1 MKNCPRKLPTSL
13 LRRRLSVCGGA
24 LLLGLF
30 GTWLILAQ
38 DAPAPA
44 GRGGGG
50 GRGASGGRGG
60 GGGGRGAGLIRPPN
74 VPNMAGTDSGNGPAC
89 DQLTTYGEVQPR
101 GPAPGPYGP
110 GATQTAPPAPV
121 FASPMPAA
129 ANSNLGAAG
138 TPTRGTVIPDVP
150 QLPYKFVEAPNPP
163 RGTAGFANVNG
174 VGLLKNGH
182 LIVNQRLPMY
192 ELLEYDQNS
201 RLLRNIDPNLISRPH
216 GMRIDRDDN
225 IWLTDQQCNMVV
237 KVNPM
242 GEVLMV
248 LGTRGK
254 TGTWDEAKGD
264 HLFNQPTDIAFAPN
278 GDVLV
283 STGHGGPDPR
293 IVRFDKNGKFITTWS
308 LQHADGS
315 PALIHTVAVNSKGEV
330 WAGDRQIN
338 TIRVFDLN
346 GKPLREIQ
354 MKNLICG
361 FYIDAKDQL
370 WMTTGMDGMV
380 FRLDWSGKVLG
391 YIGKSGFGQNEFG
404 EAHYMTMSPDLKT
417 MFVGDTVNND
427 IKKLQMN

>member
-1 MKNCPRKLPTSL
+1 MKNGSGDLRAPLL
-13 LRRRLSVCGGA
+13 LRRLSACGA
-24 LLLGLF
+24 VLLLGVC
-30 GTWLILAQ
+30 GISLILAQ
-38 DAPAPA
+38 DAPA
-44 GRGGGG
+44 GRGGGA
-50 GRGASGGRGG
+50 RGASGGRGA
-60 GGGGRGAGLIRPPN
+60 GGGGRAGLIRPPN

-89 DQLTTYGEVQPR
+89 EDLTTYGEVQP
-101 GPAPGPYGP
+101 PGPPSVLYGP
-110 GATQTAPPAPV
+110 GATQTAPPALM
-121 FASPMPAA
+121 FASPVPAA
-129 ANSNLGAAG
+129 ANSILGFAG

-192 ELLEYDQNS
+192 ELLEYDQSN

-237 KVNPM
+237 KVNPV

-254 TGTWDEAKGD
+254 AGTWDEARGD

-308 LQHADGS
+308 LHHADGS
-315 PALIHTVAVNSKGEV
+315 PATIHTLTVNSKGEV
-330 WAGDRQIN
+330 WAGDREVSR
-338 TIRVFDLN
+338 IRVFDLN
-346 GKPLREIQ
+346 GKPVREIQ

-361 FYIDAKDQL
+361 LYVDSKDEL
-370 WMTTGMDGMV
+370 WMTTGMDAMV
-380 FRLDWSGKVLG
+380 LKLDWTGKVLG
-391 YIGKSGFGQNEFG
+391 YIGKSGFGATDFG

-417 MFVGDTVNND
+417 MFVGDTVNNN
-427 IKKLQMN
+427 IKKLQLN